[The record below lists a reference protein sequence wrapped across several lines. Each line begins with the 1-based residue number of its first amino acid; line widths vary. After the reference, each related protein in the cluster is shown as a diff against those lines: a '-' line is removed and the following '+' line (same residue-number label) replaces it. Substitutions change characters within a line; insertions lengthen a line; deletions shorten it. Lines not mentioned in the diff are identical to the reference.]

1 MIDTI
6 WTLLQQRE
14 LRDLNSKLSNVKTQ
28 DGFARDTA
36 FRVEDR
42 VDELTLICQ
51 AMFELL
57 HETSG
62 ISEEQLKRKIVEI
75 DGRDGNVDGRI
86 TPQIKKCPKCEATI
100 SPQFGRCLFC
110 GYKDEA
116 AAFTSEAPRP

>member
-1 MIDTI
+1 
-6 WTLLQQRE
+6 
-14 LRDLNSKLSNVKTQ
+14 
-28 DGFARDTA
+28 
-36 FRVEDR
+36 
-42 VDELTLICQ
+42 
-51 AMFELL
+51 MFELL

-62 ISEEQLKRKIVEI
+62 ISEEQLKKKIVEI

-86 TPQIKKCPKCEATI
+86 TPQIKKCPKCAATM